1 MTERSLRLVGD
12 LAPTPR
18 RATSINLQSS
28 ILNSGLPGLG
38 VCKLSS
44 ANSALLNVEGLEKR
58 FGGITALTDYS
69 VEIRRGELVGLIGP
83 NGAGKTTVFNL
94 LSGVLKPTGGHI
106 YFNNKDI
113 TRLRPDQNTALG
125 IARTFQNIR
134 LFKELSVLDNIKV
147 AFHMH
152 LGRGLWKT
160 LFHTSEYRQAE
171 IEMQQRSHE
180 IMELFGLTSVK
191 DIPAKNL
198 PYGIQRRVEIARA
211 MATLPK
217 LLLLDEPSAGLNPSE
232 TEELVK
238 ILQNIH
244 RKNDLTIFLVEHD
257 MKLIMAVCQIIQVI
271 DRGRML
277 TMGTPAEVR
286 QDRRVIEAYLGKSGR
301 GNL

>member
-1 MTERSLRLVGD
+1 MS
-12 LAPTPR
+12 
-18 RATSINLQSS
+18 ATNT
-28 ILNSGLPGLG
+28 
-38 VCKLSS
+38 V
-44 ANSALLNVEGLEKR
+44 LLNVEGLEKR
-58 FGGITALTDYS
+58 FGGISALTDYN
-69 VEIRRGELVGLIGP
+69 IKIYGGELVGLIGP

-94 LSGVLKPTGGHI
+94 LSGVLKPTSGRI
-106 YFNNKDI
+106 YFNNQDI

-134 LFKELSVLDNIKV
+134 LFKDLTVLDNIKV
-147 AFHMH
+147 AFHMR
-152 LGRGLWKT
+152 LGMGFWKT
-160 LFHTSEYRQAE
+160 LVHTSDYRRAE
-171 IEMQQRSHE
+171 SQMQRKSRE
-180 IMELFGLTSVK
+180 IMELFGLMPVK

-244 RKNDLTIFLVEHD
+244 SKDNLTIFLVEHD
-257 MKLIMAVCQIIQVI
+257 MKLIMAVCQKIQVI

-277 TMGTPAEVR
+277 TMGVPEEVR
-286 QDRRVIEAYLGKSGR
+286 RDLRVIEAYLGKSAR
-301 GNL
+301 DSEDA

>member
-1 MTERSLRLVGD
+1 
-12 LAPTPR
+12 
-18 RATSINLQSS
+18 
-28 ILNSGLPGLG
+28 
-38 VCKLSS
+38 
-44 ANSALLNVEGLEKR
+44 LLNVEGLEKR
-58 FGGITALTDYS
+58 FGGISALTDYN
-69 VEIRRGELVGLIGP
+69 VKICRGELVGLIGP

-94 LSGVLKPTGGHI
+94 LSGVLKPTDGRI
-106 YFNNKDI
+106 YFNNRDI

-134 LFKELSVLDNIKV
+134 LFKDLTVLDNIKV
-147 AFHMH
+147 AFHMRM
-152 LGRGLWKT
+152 GKGFWKT
-160 LFHTSEYRQAE
+160 LVHASAYRRAE
-171 IEMQQRSHE
+171 SQMHRKSSE
-180 IMELFGLTSVK
+180 IMELFGLMPVK

-244 RKNDLTIFLVEHD
+244 RKGNLTIFLVEHD
-257 MKLIMAVCQIIQVI
+257 MKLIMAVCQKIQVI

-277 TMGTPAEVR
+277 AMGVPEEVR
-286 QDRRVIEAYLGKSGR
+286 RDLRVIEAYLGKSAR
-301 GNL
+301 DNKDA

>member
-1 MTERSLRLVGD
+1 MF
-12 LAPTPR
+12 
-18 RATSINLQSS
+18 
-28 ILNSGLPGLG
+28 
-38 VCKLSS
+38 S
-44 ANSALLNVEGLEKR
+44 ANSALLKVEGLEKR
-58 FGGITALTDYS
+58 FGGITALTDYD

-94 LSGVLKPTGGHI
+94 LSGVLNPTGGHI

-147 AFHMH
+147 AFHMR
-152 LGRGLWKT
+152 LGKGIWKT
-160 LFHTSEYRQAE
+160 LFHTSTYRRAE
-171 IEMQQRSHE
+171 IKMQQRSHE

-232 TEELVK
+232 TEDLIK
-238 ILQNIH
+238 ILQTIH

-277 TMGTPAEVR
+277 TMGTPDEVR
-286 QDRRVIEAYLGKSGR
+286 HDRRVIEAYLGKSAR
-301 GNL
+301 GNIE

>member
-1 MTERSLRLVGD
+1 MFST
-12 LAPTPR
+12 
-18 RATSINLQSS
+18 
-28 ILNSGLPGLG
+28 
-38 VCKLSS
+38 
-44 ANSALLNVEGLEKR
+44 NSALLNVEDLEKR

-69 VEIRRGELVGLIGP
+69 VKIRRGELVGLIGP

-94 LSGVLKPTGGHI
+94 LSGVLKPNGGRI
-106 YFNNKDI
+106 YFNNRDI

-147 AFHMH
+147 AFHMR
-152 LGRGLWKT
+152 LGRDLWKT
-160 LFHTSEYRQAE
+160 LFHTSQYRQAE
-171 IEMQQRSHE
+171 IEMRQRSYE
-180 IMELFGLTSVK
+180 IMELFGLVSVK

-217 LLLLDEPSAGLNPSE
+217 LLLLDEPSAGLNPNE

-257 MKLIMAVCQIIQVI
+257 MKLIMAVCQKIQVI

-277 TMGTPAEVR
+277 TMGTPDDVR
-286 QDRRVIEAYLGKSGR
+286 HDLRVIEAYLGKSDRENIGR
-301 GNL
+301 